1 MRRYLLITFLL
12 LFACTGGYAQSLS
25 FEELKDLTNLNNDQA
40 HNYLIVSKGFKK
52 KGKHIYDGR
61 DFEIFKSNRTD
72 PAKAETVS
80 LRSSE
85 VTSGEVSRQVIYY
98 TLRLQDINALLA
110 QAKKSDMD
118 MVFKGSDKYNNIYRF
133 DNSLFMAII
142 SISLDKRSGTIRV
155 EEK

>member
-12 LFACTGGYAQSLS
+12 LFICAGSYAQSLS

-52 KGKHIYDGR
+52 KGKHVYDGR

-72 PAKAETVS
+72 PAKVETVS

-85 VTSGEVSRQVIYY
+85 VTSGEVSRQVVYY

-110 QAKKSDMD
+110 QAKKSDM
-118 MVFKGSDKYNNIYRF
+118 
-133 DNSLFMAII
+133 A
-142 SISLDKRSGTIRV
+142 
-155 EEK
+155 